1 MRKYAKSLW
10 ERYENHAIYDTPS
23 PRKKPKPI
31 PTESEVAK
39 LNYSDALRA
48 SVANRTRLTR

>member
-31 PTESEVAK
+31 PTESEVTT
-39 LNYSDALRA
+39 LNYSEVLRA